1 MNSIKLTVPFFL
13 PPKSLANPV
22 FKHQLRLY
30 LGEQMRAKHLK
41 RLDGSLVI
49 SANIYYTRQKPG
61 ELTDILATLLEG
73 IKKIA
78 IKDNANVV
86 GVERV
91 YVLENSGQDCVIL
104 EIRQTKDL

>member
-1 MNSIKLTVPFFL
+1 MNSIRLTLPFFI

-22 FKHQLRLY
+22 FKQQLRLY
-30 LGEQMRAKHLK
+30 LGEQMRAKHLS
-41 RLDGSLVI
+41 RLEGNLVV

-78 IKDNANVV
+78 IKDGADVV